1 MFKSMLFFL
10 FFSFCFAQPV
20 ENTLDQDDKNI
31 PGAGADLMDLSS
43 PSSENNAK
51 EILNQLSAVLIRN
64 LPQTFDLI
72 ADMKE
77 EMGDMKEKLA
87 ETENK
92 LKETEEKLA
101 EMGDMKEEMG
111 DMKEDISRNEEQMAS
126 IITSMS
132 EEREQQE
139 FQIESLSSQI
149 DSLGA
154 RGHWCATRTQ
164 DDWRT
169 PGTITYERITYS
181 DSNMNISALPLDI
194 NTGINTQHCLKC

>member
-1 MFKSMLFFL
+1 MLFFL

-77 EMGDMKEKLA
+77 EMGDMKDKLA
-87 ETENK
+87 
-92 LKETEEKLA
+92 ETEEKLA
-101 EMGDMKEEMG
+101 EM
-111 DMKEDISRNEEQMAS
+111 
-126 IITSMS
+126 S
-132 EEREQQE
+132 EKMEQQE

-149 DSLGA
+149 DSLGV
-154 RGHWCATRTQ
+154 RGHWCGEQ
-164 DDWRT
+164 DSWRT
-169 PGTITYERITYS
+169 VGTITYDTIYYS
-181 DSNMNISALPLDI
+181 DSNMNITDTPLDI
-194 NTGINTQHCLKC
+194 NTGITQSQVLLLSGY